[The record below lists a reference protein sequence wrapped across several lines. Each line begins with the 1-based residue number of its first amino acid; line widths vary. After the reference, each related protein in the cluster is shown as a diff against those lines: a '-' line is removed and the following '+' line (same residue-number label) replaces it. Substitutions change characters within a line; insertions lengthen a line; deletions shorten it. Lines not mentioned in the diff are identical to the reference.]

1 MRNLKSVLPKYYKN
15 DALVEQLQAAAAHME
30 QDVSVVTNELRL
42 ETSEVILAAEE
53 AAIGNIGQIN
63 ATKQERAD
71 AVRARYRLVNSK
83 LSLAD
88 LQAALDNTPYGGT
101 ITVQEPRGNPTVL
114 LITFN
119 KNGIPE
125 GSDDF
130 MNRITES
137 LPCNVYLKP
146 VYTYE
151 MHGGMRRYTH
161 GQLSGYTHEQIRG
174 GEVK

>member
-53 AAIGNIGQIN
+53 AAIGNIGTIN
-63 ATKQERAD
+63 ATKEERAD

-88 LQAALDNTPYGGT
+88 LQAALDQTPYGGT
-101 ITVQEPRGNPTVL
+101 ISVQEPRGNPTVL
-114 LITFN
+114 IITFN
-119 KNGIPE
+119 GKGVPE
-125 GSDDF
+125 GSDEF
-130 MNRITES
+130 MDRLTES
-137 LPCNVYLKP
+137 LPCNVCFKP
-146 VYTYE
+146 VYAYNT
-151 MHGGMRRYTH
+151 HGDLATYTH
-161 GQLSGYTHEQIRG
+161 ADLEAWSHIELKESGL
-174 GEVK
+174 